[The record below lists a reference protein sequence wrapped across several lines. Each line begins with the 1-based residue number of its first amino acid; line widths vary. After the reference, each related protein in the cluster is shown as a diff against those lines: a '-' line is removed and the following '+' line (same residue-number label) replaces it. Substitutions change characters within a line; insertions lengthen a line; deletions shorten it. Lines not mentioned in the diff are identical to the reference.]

1 MRFGKQTEPKSRE
14 EIRKE
19 LNVALARLHDQRS
32 MGLLVKIIA
41 GMAIIPCSLLAL
53 QGHNFL
59 NGAAYQS
66 LGYAMFLLGLALSIF
81 SGLVIL
87 WGLSFQ
93 INTGN
98 AVRKVEAKIADTYR
112 APGVKDI
119 A

>member
-1 MRFGKQTEPKSRE
+1 MRFGNQPEPKSRE

-19 LNVALARLHDQRS
+19 LNQSLARLHDQRS
-32 MGLLVKIIA
+32 MVLLVKVIV
-41 GMAIIPCSLLAL
+41 GLAIIPCSLLAL

-87 WGLSFQ
+87 WGLSYQ
-93 INTGN
+93 INAGN

-112 APGVKDI
+112 APGAKDI
-119 A
+119 S